1 MDTEFLHKPRSQQI
15 IAIASI
21 LSVVLATLIVASLFN
36 PELSALERSL
46 GLSTSKDKTNSNNRG
61 LNPIT
66 VLSRSP
72 DFHAYN
78 SFLDLRPS
86 TTISLQSNS
95 SLQLNEF
102 TVSAWFKTSHFYFN
116 EQEPT
121 PYHFIV
127 VKGGTGSEAAGKNMN
142 YGIWMNDLDN
152 IQGGF
157 ETETGTDYFV
167 KAKDIKYN
175 DGKWHYVALTY
186 DGNVLG
192 LYIDGTLKDVK
203 ITDDAKPDS
212 TTISPLSIGVKSNAR
227 NGFFIGSVDEINIWN
242 IPLSEEQLKSLY
254 ESGGVSSN
262 GLVFHMPFE

>member
-1 MDTEFLHKPRSQQI
+1 MNTKFLLSHRSQQI

-21 LSVVLATLIVASLFN
+21 LSVVLATLIVASMFN
-36 PELSALERSL
+36 PELSALKRSL
-46 GLSTSKDKTNSNNRG
+46 GLLSPEDKRTGNYRS

-72 DFHAYN
+72 DFRSHIT
-78 SFLDLRPS
+78 FLDLRPS
-86 TTISLQSNS
+86 TTISLPSNS

-127 VKGGTGSEAAGKNMN
+127 GKGGVGSENVGKNLN
-142 YGIWMNDLDN
+142 YGIWMTDLDN

-157 ETETGTDYFV
+157 ETETGIDYFV

-175 DGKWHYVALTY
+175 DGNWHYVALTY
-186 DGNVLG
+186 DGNLLS
-192 LYIDGTLKDVK
+192 LYIDGTLRDIK

-212 TTISPLSIGVKSNAR
+212 TTILPLSIGVKPNAK

-242 IPLSEEQLKSLY
+242 IPLSEEQIKSVY
-254 ESGGVSSN
+254 ESGAISNN
-262 GLVFHMPFE
+262 GLVFHMPF

>member
-1 MDTEFLHKPRSQQI
+1 MDTKFLRSPRNQQI

-21 LSVVLATLIVASLFN
+21 LSVVLATLIIASMFN
-36 PELSALERSL
+36 PELSALKRSL
-46 GLSTSKDKTNSNNRG
+46 GLSSPEDKSSGNYRS

-72 DFHAYN
+72 DFRTHI

-102 TVSAWFKTSHFYFN
+102 TVSAWFKTSHFYFD

-127 VKGGTGSEAAGKNMN
+127 GRGGVGSETAGRNLN

-157 ETETGTDYFV
+157 ETEMGIDYFV

-186 DGNVLG
+186 DGNLLS
-192 LYIDGTLKDVK
+192 LYIDGIVKDIK
-203 ITDDAKPDS
+203 ITDNAKPDS
-212 TTISPLSIGVKSNAR
+212 TTILPLSIGVKPNAK

-242 IPLSEEQLKSLY
+242 IPFSEEQIKSLY
-254 ESGGVSSN
+254 ESGAFSNN
-262 GLVFHMPFE
+262 GLVFHMPF